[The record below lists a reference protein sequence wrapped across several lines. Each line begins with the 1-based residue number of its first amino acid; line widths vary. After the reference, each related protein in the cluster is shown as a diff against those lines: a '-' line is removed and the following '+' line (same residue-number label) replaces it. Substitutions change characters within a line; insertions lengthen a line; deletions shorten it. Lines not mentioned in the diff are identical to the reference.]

1 MIDFSEL
8 FDNTWFQ
15 KGIKVAITV
24 IIGIVIY
31 SIVAGIIRK
40 YSNSAKVE
48 AIKNKANVKS
58 YLNLIINIIRYTF
71 VLIVLLVILKIL
83 EVDITS
89 IVAGVGIFGACFAL
103 ILQDFFKDI
112 TRGSNIIS
120 ADYFKVGDVVKYKDV
135 EGKVIYLGLKNTK
148 IQVLK
153 TNNIMSIANRNIEE
167 IEVLSN
173 FVFFN
178 IPLPY
183 ELKVL
188 DAEKVVNEAI
198 DNIKSLKNVED
209 ALYIGTNELADS
221 SILYQVKIK
230 CNPIEKLQVRRD
242 SIRQI
247 LLTLEKHNISVP
259 YNQIDVHQK

>member
-1 MIDFSEL
+1 MLDFGEL

-24 IIGIVIY
+24 IVGLIIY
-31 SIVAGIIRK
+31 SIVAGIIKK

-48 AIKNKANVKS
+48 AIKNKANVRS
-58 YLNLIINIIRYTF
+58 YLNLVINIIRYAF
-71 VLIVLLVILKIL
+71 MLIILLVILKIL

-89 IVAGVGIFGACFAL
+89 IVAGVGIFGAVFAL

-135 EGKVIYLGLKNTK
+135 EGKVVYLGLKNTK

-167 IEVLSN
+167 IEVLSHDIFIN
-173 FVFFN
+173 L
-178 IPLPY
+178 PLPY
-183 ELKVL
+183 ELKVK
-188 DAEKVVNEAI
+188 DAEKVIDEAI
-198 DNIKSLKNVED
+198 SKITKLNNVES
-209 ALYIGTNELADS
+209 AKYLGTNVLADS
-221 SILYQVKIK
+221 SIQYLINVK
-230 CNPIEKLQVRRD
+230 CNPLNKLQVNRD
-242 SIRQI
+242 SIREL
-247 LLTLEKHNISVP
+247 LLTLEDNNISVP
-259 YNQIDVHQK
+259 YNQLDVHQK